1 MTVSYRDH
9 VLLIVMP
16 PASVKMPN
24 SRDEQNKNLFNEK
37 VNEWIGGG
45 VRTGQIHCQEMELK
59 GKREGYQRQLIKQ
72 LFKKSFDQK

>member
-1 MTVSYRDH
+1 
-9 VLLIVMP
+9 MP

-45 VRTGQIHCQEMELK
+45 EDWANPLPGNGT
-59 GKREGYQRQLIKQ
+59 
-72 LFKKSFDQK
+72 